1 MTNKNYN
8 KNKIETVMTRQEW
21 ERSYGR
27 EYKRNHRRRLRRKF
41 VNFCKGI
48 IFGSLALAIVGC
60 AGAMDFADTGYI
72 ERNGIFCEADGTQY
86 VCTEDGNYWEVEGLH
101 FSNGDKVS
109 VTFYG
114 NYTEDVTDDII
125 TDIEVRWF

>member
-1 MTNKNYN
+1 MK
-8 KNKIETVMTRQEW
+8 KKEIETVMTRQEW

-48 IFGSLALAIVGC
+48 IFGSLLLCAIGC
-60 AGAMDFADTGYI
+60 AGASDFEDEGVVI
-72 ERNGIFCEADGTQY
+72 RSGIFYEVNGNQY
-86 VCTEDGNYWEVEGLH
+86 IHTNDGNYWEVSSLD
-101 FSNGDKVS
+101 FDNGDKVDVVFRS
-109 VTFYG
+109 
-114 NYTEDVTDDII
+114 NYTDSAEDDVI